1 MDFTKTKKSGGGSK
15 NFGRIEDGTHVARII
30 QVIDLGIQKN
40 EFQGEEKIQPQV
52 MITFEFGT
60 ETIEIEGVQKPR
72 WLGKQ
77 YTVSNHEKAA
87 LTSLVNAVDPDGK
100 VTGKGKHPNKL
111 LGLPAMVTVGSTAT
125 GNAKIVGVSR
135 LMKGLQVDE
144 LFNPPVYFDLDD
156 YDTNSVAVFNALPD
170 WLKGKIQEAM
180 NFNTTKFGK
189 MFNSGAEPEP
199 TTDDNNPF

>member
-1 MDFTKTKKSGGGSK
+1 
-15 NFGRIEDGTHVARII
+15 
-30 QVIDLGIQKN
+30 
-40 EFQGEEKIQPQV
+40 
-52 MITFEFGT
+52 
-60 ETIEIEGVQKPR
+60 
-72 WLGKQ
+72 
-77 YTVSNHEKAA
+77 
-87 LTSLVNAVDPDGK
+87 
-100 VTGKGKHPNKL
+100 
-111 LGLPAMVTVGSTAT
+111 MVTVGSTAT